1 MVRPSSEQIYPVKCT
16 FTLIITLISDT
27 ILKMEKYMTD
37 YLVRRTKYAHEVTKF
52 DDSSEPSGTYTITG
66 RGCNCPARV
75 RSCKHIKIFK
85 AWEKGGKLEGQIFD
99 DTAQVIGSLFWT

>member
-1 MVRPSSEQIYPVKCT
+1 
-16 FTLIITLISDT
+16 
-27 ILKMEKYMTD
+27 MTE

-75 RSCKHIKIFK
+75 RTCKHIKIFK
-85 AWEKGGKLEGQIFD
+85 TWENDGKPIGQIYD
-99 DTAQVIGSLFWT
+99 ESANVLGSLF